1 MIDDASR
8 PMNATS
14 TMIRQEIE
22 DRKNFLA
29 SVVLD
34 REAKLKEHDYVSAK
48 IADGRATA
56 EEYADVIAQ
65 KNKWAEEVNEAMAEM
80 ARLDGITPEDEGL
93 NLEEER

>member
-1 MIDDASR
+1 M
-8 PMNATS
+8 T
-14 TMIRQEIE
+14 RQEIE

-56 EEYADVIAQ
+56 DEYAEVIAS
-65 KNKWAEEVNEAMAEM
+65 KNRWAEEVNEAMAEM

>member
-1 MIDDASR
+1 M
-8 PMNATS
+8 T
-14 TMIRQEIE
+14 RQEIE

-48 IADGRATA
+48 IADGRATS

-65 KNKWAEEVNEAMAEM
+65 KNIWAKEVNDAQSEIAY
-80 ARLDGITPEDEGL
+80 LNSIIPEDDDMILIGVE
-93 NLEEER
+93 

>member
-1 MIDDASR
+1 M
-8 PMNATS
+8 T
-14 TMIRQEIE
+14 RQEIE

-65 KNKWAEEVNEAMAEM
+65 KTVWADEVNSANAEI
-80 ARLDGITPEDEGL
+80 AYLDSVTPEDGGFPEIHDGM
-93 NLEEER
+93 

>member
-1 MIDDASR
+1 M
-8 PMNATS
+8 T
-14 TMIRQEIE
+14 RQEIE

-65 KNKWAEEVNEAMAEM
+65 KTVWADEVNSANAEI
-80 ARLDGITPEDEGL
+80 AYLDSVTPEDEVFPEIHDGM
-93 NLEEER
+93 

>member
-1 MIDDASR
+1 M
-8 PMNATS
+8 T
-14 TMIRQEIE
+14 RQEIE

-56 EEYADVIAQ
+56 DEYAEVIAS
-65 KNKWAEEVNEAMAEM
+65 KNRWAEEVNEAMAEM
-80 ARLDGITPEDEGL
+80 ARLKDITPEDEGL